1 MPNQIYPSD
10 LTDSQWD
17 LIKELI
23 PPAKHG
29 GRPRNLDVRQVV
41 NAILYLLVTG
51 IQWRY
56 LAARVSEMA
65 KRLPLLP
72 TVAAGWD
79 METRS

>member
-10 LTDSQWD
+10 LTDSQWN

-23 PPAKHG
+23 PPAKSG
-29 GRPRNLDVRQVV
+29 GRPRTLDMRQVV

-56 LAARVSEMA
+56 LPRDYPKMA
-65 KRLPLLP
+65 KRLLL
-72 TVAAGWD
+72 
-79 METRS
+79 